1 VRTSCALQIALESQL
16 YVDNM
21 NGFSHEYIDLLQ
33 GDNFKACG
41 PTSHERG
48 TFNLISTEMN
58 GAV

>member
-1 VRTSCALQIALESQL
+1 MRFKLRLSQL

-33 GDNFKACG
+33 VDNFEACG

-48 TFNLISTEMN
+48 TFNLISTKMN

>member
-1 VRTSCALQIALESQL
+1 VRFKLRLSQL

-33 GDNFKACG
+33 VDNFEACG

-48 TFNLISTEMN
+48 TFNLISTKMN

>member
-1 VRTSCALQIALESQL
+1 VRFKLRLSQL

-21 NGFSHEYIDLLQ
+21 NGFSREYIDLLQ
-33 GDNFKACG
+33 VDNLEACG

-48 TFNLISTEMN
+48 TFNLISIKMN